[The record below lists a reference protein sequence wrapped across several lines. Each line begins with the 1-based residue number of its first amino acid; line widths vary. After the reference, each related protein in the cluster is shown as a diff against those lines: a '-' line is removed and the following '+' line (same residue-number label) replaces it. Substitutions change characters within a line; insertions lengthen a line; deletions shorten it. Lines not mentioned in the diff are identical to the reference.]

1 MYEID
6 QSAATQRK
14 CIQKLDHK
22 VTVNYITRWFFLSL
36 TNIKNIFKQVSVL
49 HQIILKQI
57 ILLCY
62 NILGEVNAAKFIET
76 KRLKQPCQS

>member
-22 VTVNYITRWFFLSL
+22 FTVNYITRLVFFFI
-36 TNIKNIFKQVSVL
+36 TNQYQEYLYTSKCIASDNFEADYFVVL
-49 HQIILKQI
+49 
-57 ILLCY
+57 
-62 NILGEVNAAKFIET
+62 
-76 KRLKQPCQS
+76 

>member
-22 VTVNYITRWFFLSL
+22 VTVNYITRFFLSQ

-62 NILGEVNAAKFIET
+62 NILGEVNAANFIET